1 MLKRKYLQCKIMI
14 MTSHA
19 NFIETKEFLK
29 KNSYFGGDKNNFVVY
44 TQGMMPNVD
53 LDGKII
59 LSEPH

>member
-1 MLKRKYLQCKIMI
+1 

-19 NFIETKEFLK
+19 NFVETKEFLK
-29 KNSYFGGDKNNFVVY
+29 QNKYFGGDKNQFIVY

-59 LSEPH
+59 LSEMHQI